1 MLISCDGFSR
11 ATSWKNVAVLALQS
25 TRFVDGCRLLAMGA
39 GRLSRVISAPLVVAL
54 AGGILVMD
62 GWR

>member
-11 ATSWKNVAVLALQS
+11 ATSWKNVVVLVLQS
-25 TRFVDGCRLLAMGA
+25 THFVDGCRLLAMGA
-39 GRLSRVISAPLVVAL
+39 ARLRRVIFASLVVAL